1 MHGHRRH
8 WLLWGILGL
17 LCCSAVT
24 YAAVERDVRMLHLLA
39 GERNATSATNGYLVN
54 RPEVNGSVVSA
65 GITAKTIS
73 AAPAHFAG
81 VWIHTALVGTFTV
94 TCLTDEAGTAANW
107 VLPVGTVGLLAAPF
121 SRCETS
127 LTVQKSS
134 ATDDGRIIVFWRP
147 L

>member
-1 MHGHRRH
+1 M
-8 WLLWGILGL
+8 
-17 LCCSAVT
+17 
-24 YAAVERDVRMLHLLA
+24 
-39 GERNATSATNGYLVN
+39 
-54 RPEVNGSVVSA
+54 GSPLPRKGASD
-65 GITAKTIS
+65 IS

-107 VLPVGTVGLLAAPF
+107 VLPVGTVGLLPAPF

-134 ATDDGRIIVFWRP
+134 ATDDGRSAFHAKLNALSAAGWKTP
-147 L
+147 GA